1 MEDNF
6 VARIYTS
13 YDSEGQFLGMLNDFD
28 IIGMYANVLNLF
40 LIYIYVGVKLRM
52 YFFIIPKRFIQC

>member
-28 IIGMYANVLNLF
+28 VVIIYANNIYGRAK
-40 LIYIYVGVKLRM
+40 LIM